1 MTVHELLAPTLA
13 TRSARWTRRAPVA
26 TAVLVDLLLVVAVT
40 VVAALGRLWLPVF
53 VEAGDVPDIVA
64 MAGPAIVV
72 GWVVCIALV
81 GGYAPHLLGAGTQ
94 EYKVVVRGSFVAAGA
109 IGVVS
114 FLGKV
119 PLSRGFF
126 FLLVIIGIPVLV
138 IGRHLLRR
146 ALHALRRRGH
156 LSHRV
161 VVAGSARQVDEVAG
175 VLQREPW
182 LGFAVTG
189 ALLPVA
195 EVADATPG
203 GIPVLGSTARIAA
216 VAADGECDVVLLA
229 DGAVSSAQQM
239 RRLAWDLEDADVQ
252 IMLVPSL
259 TDVATDRV
267 RVRPAAGLHLMEL
280 EAPRARRAS
289 RVSKRV
295 FDIVGAGVCLLLA
308 SPVLL
313 GSAVAVRL
321 HDGGPVFFRQ
331 RRVGRGGEFFDCYKF
346 RSMVVDADR
355 RAAELRARNM
365 HGDEHVLFKDSD
377 DPRVTPP
384 GRFIRRFSIDE
395 TPQFLNVLRGE
406 MSLVGP
412 RPPLP
417 GEVER
422 YTDDVRTRLA
432 VRPGMT
438 GLWQVS
444 GRSDLSWEDSV
455 RLDLYYV
462 DNWSLVQDLAILWR
476 TVSAVV
482 SGRGAY

>member
-1 MTVHELLAPTLA
+1 MTVHELLAPTLDRRS
-13 TRSARWTRRAPVA
+13 TRWNRRAPVVA
-26 TAVLVDLLLVVAVT
+26 AMLVDLLLLVVVTLSAGFGRAV
-40 VVAALGRLWLPVF
+40 LPVF
-53 VEAGDVPDIVA
+53 REAGDVPELVA
-64 MAGPAIVV
+64 AAGPPIVL
-72 GWVVCIALV
+72 GWFAVIALS

-94 EYKVVVRGSFVAAGA
+94 EYKLVVRASLVAAGA

-126 FLLVIIGIPVLV
+126 FLLIIIGVPLLLL
-138 IGRHLLRR
+138 GRHLLRR
-146 ALHALRRRGH
+146 VVHLLRRRG
-156 LSHRV
+156 LLCHRV
-161 VVAGSARQVDEVAG
+161 VVAGSAASVDEVTT
-175 VLQREPW
+175 VLRREPW
-182 LGFAVTG
+182 LGFTVVG
-189 ALLPVA
+189 ALVPPSEHTDV
-195 EVADATPG
+195 TPG
-203 GIPVLGSTARIAA
+203 GIPVLGTTARTAA
-216 VAADGECDVVLLA
+216 VVGDADCDIVLFA
-229 DGAVSSAQQM
+229 GGAVSSARAM
-239 RRLAWDLEDADVQ
+239 RRAAWDLEDTNVQ

-259 TDVATDRV
+259 TDVSTDRV
-267 RVRPAAGLHLMEL
+267 RARPAAGLHLMEL
-280 EAPRARRAS
+280 EGPRAHRAS
-289 RVSKRV
+289 RVSKRA
-295 FDIVGAGVCLLLA
+295 FDIVGAGLCLVLA

-313 GSAVAVRL
+313 ATAVAIRRY
-321 HDGGPVFFRQ
+321 DGGPVIFRQ
-331 RRVGRGGEFFDCYKF
+331 RRVGRHGDFFDCLKF

-355 RAAELRARNM
+355 LRPEVAENM
-365 HGDEHVLFKDSD
+365 HGEDHVLFKDAH

-384 GRFIRRFSIDE
+384 GRVIRRFSVDE

-417 GEVER
+417 GEVEQ
-422 YTDDVRTRLA
+422 YTDEVRTRLA

-476 TVSAVV
+476 TVSAVLT
-482 SGRGAY
+482 GRGAY